1 MTGRLP
7 DQGPGSDVP
16 GGLQPPERLAGGF
29 PGLLALM
36 LPWLVRRRRSLL
48 AALLLACCTVA
59 AGVGLLSVAG
69 WFLTAAFLAGAKLA
83 FDLFAPSALVRG
95 LALARIALRYAERVT
110 GHGATLDLLADMRT
124 VVFGAI
130 MRLSPAQL
138 AGYRDGDL
146 VARLAGDI
154 DALDTLYLLV
164 IVPALT
170 ALALGAAYSLIAGAW
185 LPPAGWLIL
194 AAMLVAACIVPYCL
208 ARAAGA
214 SGRRAQEAAS
224 AARAFVHEAVEGHA
238 DLAAFAAEPRAAA
251 RFGVAVRSLS
261 GTRDAVAAAG
271 SAGQFVQQLIM
282 GLCLVGL
289 LWLGLGAFRARELD
303 GAIWAGLVLGLLALF
318 EVLGPLMRGA
328 ARLGTAAAAGAR
340 VRALLREP
348 PALRDVPDVRAL
360 PPRGALRAEGLGYAY
375 PGAAHAVLA
384 GLDLR
389 VEAGERIGIVGAS
402 GCGKSTLLALLMR
415 IHDPSEGEITY
426 GGVPIRLAAQSELH
440 GRCTLLS
447 QHSPVFLGTVRSNLL
462 LGDPAADDARL
473 WQALEQARLADFVRT
488 LEQGLDT
495 WVGEAGRLLSV
506 GQARRLCLARAILAP
521 AVVWLLD
528 EPTAGLDEPTQ
539 QAFFSDLGRAAAG
552 RTVVLATHARLP
564 AGAVDRILRLEGG
577 RLHADSP

>member
-1 MTGRLP
+1 MTN
-7 DQGPGSDVP
+7 
-16 GGLQPPERLAGGF
+16 
-29 PGLLALM
+29 LLSLM
-36 LPWLVRRRRSLL
+36 LPWLARRRRSLL

-95 LALARIALRYAERVT
+95 LAMVRIALRYAERVT
-110 GHGATLDLLADMRT
+110 GHGATLGLLADMRT
-124 VVFGAI
+124 AVFGAI

-164 IVPALT
+164 IVPALA
-170 ALALGAAYSLIAGAW
+170 ALALGGAFSLIVGAW
-185 LPPAGWLIL
+185 LPAAGWLVL
-194 AAMLVAACIVPYCL
+194 AAMLVAACAVPYCL

-214 SGRRAQEAAS
+214 AGRHAQQAAS
-224 AARAFVHEAVEGHA
+224 AARAFVHEAVQGHA
-238 DLAAFAAEPRAAA
+238 DLAAFAAEPQADA
-251 RFGVAVRSLS
+251 RFGEAVRGLAHA
-261 GTRDAVAAAG
+261 RDAVAAAG
-271 SAGQFVQQLIM
+271 SAGQFAQQLIM
-282 GLCLVGL
+282 GLCVVGL
-289 LWLGLGAFRARELD
+289 LWLGLDAFRAQALD
-303 GAIWAGLVLGLLALF
+303 GAVWAGLVLGLLALF

-340 VRALLREP
+340 VRALLREQ
-348 PALRDVPDVRAL
+348 PAVRDASEVRAL
-360 PPRGALRAEGLGYAY
+360 PPRGALQASRLGYVY
-375 PGAAHAVLA
+375 PGAARPVLA

-389 VEAGERIGIVGAS
+389 VEAGERVGIVGAS

-415 IHDPSEGEITY
+415 IHDPSEGEIAY

-440 GRCTLLS
+440 ARCALLS
-447 QHSPVFLGTVRSNLL
+447 QHSPVFLGTLRSNLL
-462 LGDPAADDARL
+462 LGDPQADDEQL

-488 LEQGLDT
+488 LQHGLDT
-495 WVGEAGRLLSV
+495 WVGEAGRLLSM

-521 AVVWLLD
+521 AAVWLLD

-539 QAFFSDLGRAAAG
+539 QAFFADLEQAAAG

-564 AGAVDRILRLEGG
+564 AGAVDRLLRLEGG
-577 RLHADSP
+577 RLHS

>member
-1 MTGRLP
+1 M
-7 DQGPGSDVP
+7 S
-16 GGLQPPERLAGGF
+16 
-29 PGLLALM
+29 LM
-36 LPWLVRRRRSLL
+36 LPWLARRRRSLL

-95 LALARIALRYAERVT
+95 LAMARIALRYAERVT

-124 VVFGAI
+124 AVFGAI

-170 ALALGAAYSLIAGAW
+170 ALALGGGFSLITGAW
-185 LPPAGWLIL
+185 LAPAGWLVL
-194 AAMLVAACIVPYCL
+194 AAMLVAACVVPYCL

-224 AARAFVHEAVEGHA
+224 AARAFVHEAVQAHA
-238 DLAAFAAEPRAAA
+238 DLAAFAAEPRADA
-251 RFGVAVRSLS
+251 RFGDAVRSLANA
-261 GTRDAVAAAG
+261 RDAVAAAG
-271 SAGQFVQQLIM
+271 SAGQFAQQLVM
-282 GLCLVGL
+282 GGCLAGL
-289 LWLGLGAFRARELD
+289 LWLGLDAFRAGALD
-303 GAIWAGLVLGLLALF
+303 GAVWAGLVLGLLALF

-340 VRALLREP
+340 VSALLHEP
-348 PALRDVPDVRAL
+348 PAVADEPEVHAL
-360 PPRGALRAEGLGYAY
+360 PPRGALQASGLEYSY
-375 PGAAHAVLA
+375 PGAARPVLA

-389 VEAGERIGIVGAS
+389 VEPGERVGIVGES

-415 IHDPSEGEITY
+415 IHDPSAGAISY
-426 GGVPIRLAAQSELH
+426 GGVPIRLAAQRELH
-440 GRCTLLS
+440 ARCTLLS
-447 QHSPVFLGTVRSNLL
+447 QHSPVFMGTLRSNLL
-462 LGDPAADDARL
+462 LGDPRADEARL
-473 WQALEQARLADFVRT
+473 WQALQQARLADFVRS
-488 LEQGLDT
+488 LDHGLDT

-521 AVVWLLD
+521 AAVWLLD
-528 EPTAGLDEPTQ
+528 EPTAGLDEQAQ
-539 QAFFSDLGRAAAG
+539 QAFFGDLGRAAAG

-564 AGAVDRILRLEGG
+564 AGAVDRVLRLEGG
-577 RLHADSP
+577 RLHSC